1 MKAQQKILAGVAVF
15 TALALAGMVG
25 IFTFIAAQPVE
36 AQDVS
41 PSAKRVLEPATVAP
55 GGDVVVTVTISNSRL
70 VGNAPGPWGITETLP
85 TGFTYK
91 DTQMSGENQFQVL
104 GGATITYTITAGA
117 NLTAG
122 TTHNITGDLRASAV
136 GSERPATYA
145 NYDTTTITVA
155 ATPVETPTPEDAVS
169 SKDPGANVRIELSK
183 LNAETEI
190 PAGDDFTVN
199 LKGFSLPD
207 SIANTAVLISSTGY
221 TGSPAEVLVGS
232 NGVVTISLY
241 SRWPGGAQADPIQGA
256 YTVTFKQ
263 SAGIDNPAAAGDIKI
278 TVKDNDATDHE
289 VTHTVERVIKLSK
302 GSGTRGTMT
311 TATLKGFANGT
322 ATLNLNGPE
331 PGNKLAEVTIADN
344 VGEHEIDTTNAA
356 FKANQNNELTAV
368 DSSGMEADKTATFI
382 ISPKVTLDP
391 AETEVSKVVTV
402 KLSDWVAGDTIATVT
417 IGGAP
422 VMPTSDS
429 VGNDGKAEFK
439 ITVPGVSK
447 RGTQTVKVTG
457 TKNAFGSDPAK
468 AVSATASLNVGV
480 LALDVQP
487 STVVP
492 GQEITI
498 TGSGFKAGD
507 VIKQVSVG
515 GKVVNLGDDEATASS
530 SGNIVI
536 TIKVPSRTVET
547 TESTEAGIG
556 DGKKTVVVEAVKTVE
571 GDQKDNSGRV
581 AEGSIEI
588 PKAAI
593 SLSPGT
599 SRRGTE
605 VTVTGSGFPAGDL
618 VQIKYVGTVVAAR
631 ATDTSG
637 QFTAEF
643 EVPNS
648 ASIGMKHVVEA
659 TSVGNYKA
667 DSAKADHST
676 PGAEIELSA
685 DEVSSGT
692 QITIDGKNFPAF
704 SSVAVMEIGGV
715 DVRPV
720 PAPSTTIDGDFSS
733 TVLVPG
739 LDLGN
744 QNVKVTVKPVTITTF
759 LEIGTAAVSSVPADV
774 FAGLGERLSRVWYLD
789 AENQDWLFYDPAPEF
804 AEFND
809 LTEITAGEA
818 YIIIISDGEPVE
830 FQGRTLYSGSNNVAL
845 R

>member
-1 MKAQQKILAGVAVF
+1 M
-15 TALALAGMVG
+15 
-25 IFTFIAAQPVE
+25 
-36 AQDVS
+36 
-41 PSAKRVLEPATVAP
+41 
-55 GGDVVVTVTISNSRL
+55 
-70 VGNAPGPWGITETLP
+70 
-85 TGFTYK
+85 
-91 DTQMSGENQFQVL
+91 
-104 GGATITYTITAGA
+104 
-117 NLTAG
+117 
-122 TTHNITGDLRASAV
+122 
-136 GSERPATYA
+136 
-145 NYDTTTITVA
+145 
-155 ATPVETPTPEDAVS
+155 
-169 SKDPGANVRIELSK
+169 
-183 LNAETEI
+183 
-190 PAGDDFTVN
+190 
-199 LKGFSLPD
+199 
-207 SIANTAVLISSTGY
+207 
-221 TGSPAEVLVGS
+221 
-232 NGVVTISLY
+232 VTISLY

>member
-1 MKAQQKILAGVAVF
+1 MKAQLGRP
-15 TALALAGMVG
+15 TGLALALLSTLLA
-25 IFTFIAAQPVE
+25 TFLAMGVF
-36 AQDVS
+36 
-41 PSAKRVLEPATVAP
+41 TVALAQTTHSASRSFSETTVEP
-55 GGDVVVTVTISNSRL
+55 GAELVVTIDVADY
-70 VGNAPGPWGITETLP
+70 GNYGVVEETLP
-85 TGFTYK
+85 TGFNYVSSSGADGRLRGDQVEFLLIGGGVSSFSYTVTASDTEGTYRF
-91 DTQMSGENQFQVL
+91 DGDFATRVDSADVSVDI
-104 GGATITYTITAGA
+104 GGASSVTV
-117 NLTAG
+117 
-122 TTHNITGDLRASAV
+122 SA
-136 GSERPATYA
+136 
-145 NYDTTTITVA
+145 A
-155 ATPVETPTPEDAVS
+155 ATGGNGDADAEDAVN
-169 SKDPGANVRIELSK
+169 SKEPGANVRIELS
-183 LNAETEI
+183 LNAEAAI

-207 SIANTAVLISSTGY
+207 SIANTAVLISSAGY

-241 SRWPGGAQADPIQGA
+241 SRWPGGAQAEPIRGA

-278 TVKDNDATDHE
+278 TVKDKDDTDH
-289 VTHTVERVIKLSK
+289 VVPHMVQRVIKLSK
-302 GSGTRGTMT
+302 SSGTRGTMT

-322 ATLNLNGPE
+322 ATLNLNGAL

-344 VGEHEIDTTNAA
+344 VGEYEIDTTSSA
-356 FKANQNNELTAV
+356 FKANLNNELTAV
-368 DSSGMEADKTATFI
+368 DSGGTSQNVPAKFI

-391 AETEVSKVVTV
+391 AETEVSKDVTV
-402 KLSDWVAGDTIATVT
+402 KLSDWVASDTIATVT
-417 IGGAP
+417 IGGAT
-422 VMPTSDS
+422 VVPTNTS
-429 VGNDGKAEFK
+429 VGSDGKAEFK
-439 ITVPGVSK
+439 ITVPSVSK

-457 TKNAFGSDPAK
+457 TMDAFGSDPAK

-498 TGSGFKAGD
+498 TGSGFKADD
-507 VIKQVSVG
+507 VIKKVTVG
-515 GKVVNLGDDEATASS
+515 GKVVDLDDDEATASS

-536 TIKVPSRTVET
+536 TIKVPSRTDET
-547 TESTEAGIG
+547 TNSAEAGIG
-556 DGKKTVVVEAVKTVE
+556 DGKKTVVVEADTT
-571 GDQKDNSGRV
+571 DRAANSGRV

-643 EVPNS
+643 QVPNS
-648 ASIGMKHVVEA
+648 ASIGMKHEVEA
-659 TSVGNYKA
+659 TSVGNFKS

-676 PGAEIELSA
+676 PGAVIELSA
-685 DEVSSGT
+685 EEVASGSE
-692 QITIDGKNFPAF
+692 ITIDGMNFPAF
-704 SSVAVMEIGGV
+704 STVAVMEIGGV

-759 LEIGTAAVSSVPADV
+759 LQIGTAAVSRDPADV
-774 FAGLGERLSRVWYLD
+774 FATLGDSLQVVWQYD
-789 AENQDWLFYDPAPEF
+789 NASGSWASYDPAAP
-804 AEFND
+804 AELND
-809 LTEITAGEA
+809 LEEVSSRDIVWVEVTA
-818 YIIIISDGEPVE
+818 DQD
-830 FQGRTLYSGSNNVAL
+830 FQGKKLYAGWNLITLN
-845 R
+845 